1 MPVSDTKASR
11 RINSLDG
18 RSESKELIE
27 YWTGNVSKHR
37 QARQYIRG
45 TYGVYSSLDASE
57 DNRTCQISQPVKPDR
72 PYVVELMAF

>member
-27 YWTGNVSKHR
+27 YWTGDVSKHR

-45 TYGVYSSLDASE
+45 TYGV
-57 DNRTCQISQPVKPDR
+57 
-72 PYVVELMAF
+72 